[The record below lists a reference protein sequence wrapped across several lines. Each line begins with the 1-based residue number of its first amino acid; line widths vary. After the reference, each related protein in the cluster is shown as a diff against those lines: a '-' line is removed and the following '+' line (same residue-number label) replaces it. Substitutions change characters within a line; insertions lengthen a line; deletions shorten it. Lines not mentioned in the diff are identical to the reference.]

1 MELKFIDEKDLIGPS
16 KLNIFDKIGIGATPT
31 DFAYYESML
40 LASQRQ
46 SDFGQKRYI
55 VLGNNFFS
63 DNSTGSI
70 NYVENNEIVSNN
82 MYNTDTMYF
91 CQKNANAGIRPKVR
105 YSDIKDIITDV
116 YIDENGIKRGKGFNY
131 MNSLADNETK
141 QEILKYFQ
149 SLDRTNNEYIVF
161 KNINRP
167 YSSKHYSFYY
177 KDKQYLIV
185 DDPQNHDDFLVFNIE
200 PCDLLI
206 DEVNDVAVFENIISY
221 GLKGLDLDYSL
232 INFSNIAL
240 YYRYTS
246 LLTKELLYDN
256 KSKKIPVNE
265 LVFYL
270 NDEQIMQLLE
280 EGKLTLIQE
289 NCPRIKLNV
298 DKEKVYIKK

>member
-1 MELKFIDEKDLIGPS
+1 MELKFIDEKDLTGTN
-16 KLNIFDKIGIGATPT
+16 KLNIFDTIGIDATPT

-40 LASQRQ
+40 LSSQRQ
-46 SDFGQKRYI
+46 SDFGQNRYI

-70 NYVENNEIVSNN
+70 NYVENNEVVSNN

-105 YSDIKDIITDV
+105 YSYIKDIITDV
-116 YIDENGIKRGKGFNY
+116 YIDENGIKRGKCFNY

-149 SLDRTNNEYIVF
+149 SLDRTNNEYIIF
-161 KNINRP
+161 KNVNRP

-206 DEVNDVAVFENIISY
+206 DEVNDVAIFENIISY

-232 INFSNIAL
+232 KNFSNIAM
-240 YYRYTS
+240 YYKYIE
-246 LLTKELLYDN
+246 LLTKELLYEN
-256 KSKKIPVNE
+256 KSQETPINE
-265 LVFYL
+265 IEFNLTE
-270 NDEQIMQLLE
+270 EQIMQLLE